1 MGVLTDYFIAR
12 DDADAARAHKSTGGP
27 KGLGFETAE
36 WKSIDPVVTL
46 ATLDEVVTGRDALE
60 WIRSGAP
67 DSRIAGSDGDEHWVF
82 RVYDHHR
89 AVLESIRDDQIKD
102 VARRWGATG
111 KPPTGNPRML
121 RRFSGTSY
129 GFLGSRVR
137 RAGPLLLGL
146 ALTR

>member
-12 DDADAARAHKSTGGP
+12 DDRDAARAHKSTGGP
-27 KGLGFETAE
+27 KGLGFETAQ
-36 WKSIDPVVTL
+36 WKTIDPVVTL

-102 VARRWGATG
+102 VARRWGATEELADWE
-111 KPPTGNPRML
+111 PQDVEEILRDLVRLSRIARETGQ
-121 RRFSGTSY
+121 
-129 GFLGSRVR
+129 
-137 RAGPLLLGL
+137 GL
-146 ALTR
+146 FCWVSL

>member
-12 DDADAARAHKSTGGP
+12 DDRDAARAHKSTGGP
-27 KGLGFETAE
+27 KGLGFETAQ
-36 WKSIDPVVTL
+36 WKTIDPVVTL

-102 VARRWGATG
+102 VARRWGATEELADWETQDVEEILRDLVRLSRIARE
-111 KPPTGNPRML
+111 TGQ
-121 RRFSGTSY
+121 
-129 GFLGSRVR
+129 
-137 RAGPLLLGL
+137 GL
-146 ALTR
+146 FCWVSL

>member
-12 DDADAARAHKSTGGP
+12 DDRDAARAHKSTGGP
-27 KGLGFETAE
+27 KGLGFETAQ
-36 WKSIDPVVTL
+36 WKTIDPVVTL

-102 VARRWGATG
+102 VARRWGATEELADWE
-111 KPPTGNPRML
+111 PQDVEEILRDLVRLSRIARETGQ
-121 RRFSGTSY
+121 
-129 GFLGSRVR
+129 
-137 RAGPLLLGL
+137 GL
-146 ALTR
+146 YCWVSL

>member
-1 MGVLTDYFIAR
+1 VGVLTDYFIAR

-36 WKSIDPVVTL
+36 WKSVDPVVTL

-102 VARRWGATG
+102 VARRWGATEELADWE
-111 KPPTGNPRML
+111 PQDVEEILRDLVRLSRIARETGQ
-121 RRFSGTSY
+121 
-129 GFLGSRVR
+129 
-137 RAGPLLLGL
+137 GL
-146 ALTR
+146 YCWVSL

>member
-1 MGVLTDYFIAR
+1 VGVLTDYFIAR
-12 DDADAARAHKSTGGP
+12 DDRDAARAHKSTGGP
-27 KGLGFETAE
+27 KGLGFETAQ
-36 WKSIDPVVTL
+36 WKTIDPVVTL

-102 VARRWGATG
+102 VARRWGATEELADWE
-111 KPPTGNPRML
+111 PQDVEEILRDLVRLSRIARETGQ
-121 RRFSGTSY
+121 
-129 GFLGSRVR
+129 
-137 RAGPLLLGL
+137 GL
-146 ALTR
+146 FCWVSL

>member
-12 DDADAARAHKSTGGP
+12 DDRDAARAHKSTGGP

-36 WKSIDPVVTL
+36 WKSVDPVVTL

-102 VARRWGATG
+102 VARRWGATEELADWE
-111 KPPTGNPRML
+111 PQDVEEILRDLVRLSRIARETGQ
-121 RRFSGTSY
+121 
-129 GFLGSRVR
+129 
-137 RAGPLLLGL
+137 GL
-146 ALTR
+146 FCWVSL

>member
-36 WKSIDPVVTL
+36 WKSVDPVVTL

-102 VARRWGATG
+102 VARRWGATEELADWE
-111 KPPTGNPRML
+111 PQDVEEILRDLVRLSRIARETGQ
-121 RRFSGTSY
+121 
-129 GFLGSRVR
+129 
-137 RAGPLLLGL
+137 GL
-146 ALTR
+146 YCWVSL

>member
-1 MGVLTDYFIAR
+1 VGVLTDYFIAR
-12 DDADAARAHKSTGGP
+12 DDRDAARAHKSTGGP
-27 KGLGFETAE
+27 KGLGFETAQ
-36 WKSIDPVVTL
+36 WKTIDPVVTL

-102 VARRWGATG
+102 VARRWGATEELADWE
-111 KPPTGNPRML
+111 PQDVEEILRDLVRLSRIARETGQ
-121 RRFSGTSY
+121 
-129 GFLGSRVR
+129 
-137 RAGPLLLGL
+137 GL
-146 ALTR
+146 YCWVSL